1 MVKATFAT
9 IFARHCKYGSKCGI
23 YYICD
28 RLALEETY
36 VCNTFERC
44 KFNVNPFVRPVYY
57 LSRSVK
63 ASNNLQMLALHGL
76 VIYFLQCNYGPTWR
90 SIKKDDH

>member
-9 IFARHCKYGSKCGI
+9 IFARHCKYGSKCGL
-23 YYICD
+23 YHVCD

-36 VCNTFERC
+36 VCNTFERR
-44 KFNVNPFVRPVYY
+44 KFIVNPFVCPVYY

-63 ASNNLQMLALHGL
+63 ASNNLQMLALHGPEL
-76 VIYFLQCNYGPTWR
+76 YIFFNAITGQLEDQ
-90 SIKKDDH
+90 